1 MSMKNKIPLN
11 EQLDIAQLENELH
24 RERHKRR
31 YKNVL
36 RSTAYTLVVVAA
48 LAVLAAVLW
57 MPVLRIYGSSMTPTL
72 SEGQIVVSVKGSH
85 FEHGDVVGVYY
96 GSKLLVKRCI
106 ATAGEWVNIDDDG
119 NVYINDQ
126 LLDEPYLVEKAFGE
140 CDLTLPYQVPENA
153 IFVMGDHRAT
163 SIDSRSK
170 SVGSIDME
178 DVVGRIVLRIWPLKD
193 MQLVH

>member
-1 MSMKNKIPLN
+1 MKNKASLH
-11 EQLDIAQLENELH
+11 ERLDISQLENELH
-24 RERHKRR
+24 RERHKRK

-36 RSTAYTLVVVAA
+36 RSTVYTLIVVAA
-48 LAVLAAVLW
+48 FAILAAVLW

-106 ATAGEWVNIDDDG
+106 ATAGEWVDIDDDG
-119 NVYINDQ
+119 NVYVNSQ
-126 LLDEPYLVEKAFGE
+126 LLDEPYLKEKAFGE
-140 CDLTLPYQVPENA
+140 CDLQLPYQVPENS
-153 IFVMGDHRAT
+153 IFVMGDHRST

-193 MQLVH
+193 IQLVH

>member
-1 MSMKNKIPLN
+1 MRGKRVQH
-11 EQLDIAQLENELH
+11 EQLDIAQLESELH
-24 RERHKRR
+24 REKHKSR

-106 ATAGEWVNIDDDG
+106 ATAGEWVDIDDDG
-119 NVYINDQ
+119 NVYVNNQ

-140 CDLTLPYQVPENA
+140 CDLKLPYQVPENA
-153 IFVMGDHRAT
+153 IFVMGDHRST

-193 MQLVH
+193 IQLVH

>member
-1 MSMKNKIPLN
+1 MKHRIELDGRFDR
-11 EQLDIAQLENELH
+11 EQLERELS
-24 RERHKRR
+24 REKHKRKYR
-31 YKNVL
+31 TVL
-36 RSTAYTLVVVAA
+36 RSTVYTLVVVAA
-48 LAVLAAVLW
+48 LAILAAVLW

-106 ATAGEWVNIDDDG
+106 ATAGEWVDIDDDG
-119 NVYINDQ
+119 NVYVNNQ
-126 LLDEPYLVEKAFGE
+126 LLDEPYVVEKAFGQ
-140 CDLTLPYQVPENA
+140 CDLVLPYQVPENA

-170 SVGSIDME
+170 SVGSIDTE
-178 DVVGRIVLRIWPLKD
+178 DVVGRIVLRVWPLNTISI
-193 MQLVH
+193 VH

>member
-1 MSMKNKIPLN
+1 MKHRVEFDGRFDR
-11 EQLDIAQLENELH
+11 EQLERELS
-24 RERHKRR
+24 REKHKRKYR
-31 YKNVL
+31 TVL
-36 RSTAYTLVVVAA
+36 RSTVYTLIVVAA
-48 LAVLAAVLW
+48 LAILAAVLW

-106 ATAGEWVNIDDDG
+106 ATAGEWVDIDDDG
-119 NVYINDQ
+119 NVYVNNQ
-126 LLDEPYLVEKAFGE
+126 LLDEPYVVEKAFGE
-140 CDLTLPYQVPENA
+140 CDLVLPYQVPENA

-170 SVGSIDME
+170 SVGCIDME
-178 DVVGRIVLRIWPLKD
+178 DVVGRIVLRVWPLD
-193 MQLVH
+193 TISLVH

>member
-1 MSMKNKIPLN
+1 MKHNNKFDGHLDP
-11 EQLDIAQLENELH
+11 EQLEKELH
-24 RERHKRR
+24 REKHKRKYR
-31 YKNVL
+31 TVL
-36 RSTAYTLVVVAA
+36 RSTVYTLIVVAA

-72 SEGQIVVSVKGSH
+72 SEGQIVVSMKGSR

-106 ATAGEWVNIDDDG
+106 ATAGEWVDIDDSG
-119 NVYINDQ
+119 NVYVNNQ
-126 LLDEPYLVEKAFGE
+126 LLDEPYLTEKAFGE
-140 CDLTLPYQVPENA
+140 CDLILPYQVPENS

-170 SVGSIDME
+170 SVGCIAEE
-178 DVVGRIVLRIWPLKD
+178 DVVGKIVLRVWPFEMIGLI
-193 MQLVH
+193 H

>member
-1 MSMKNKIPLN
+1 MKDKAPVNG
-11 EQLDIAQLENELH
+11 QLDIAQLEGELH
-24 RERHKRR
+24 REKHKKKYRT
-31 YKNVL
+31 VL

-57 MPVLRIYGSSMTPTL
+57 MPVLRIYGTSMTPTL

-106 ATAGEWVNIDDDG
+106 ATAGEWVDIDDDG
-119 NVYINDQ
+119 NVYVNNQ
-126 LLDEPYLVEKAFGE
+126 LLDEPYLTEKAFGE
-140 CDLTLPYQVPENA
+140 CDLKLPYQVPENA

-170 SVGSIDME
+170 SVGCIDME
-178 DVVGRIVLRIWPLKD
+178 DVVGRIVLRIWPLDSIK
-193 MQLVH
+193 LIG